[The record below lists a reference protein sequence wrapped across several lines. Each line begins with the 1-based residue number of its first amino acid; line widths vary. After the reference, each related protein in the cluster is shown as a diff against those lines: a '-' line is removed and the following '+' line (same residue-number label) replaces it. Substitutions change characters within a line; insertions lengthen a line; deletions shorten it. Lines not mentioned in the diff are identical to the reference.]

1 MRKTLIATLV
11 LVALSGCAFAQLG
24 SVLNRVRKANDAFT
38 PWSPEQ
44 ENAIGQASAAKMI
57 HVMGLIEDPA
67 LNKYVQ
73 YVGNTV
79 ARQANRPVSYHFAIL
94 EAKTPDGRFTVSA
107 FALPGGYVFVTKG
120 ALNHMTD
127 EAQLAGVLAH
137 EIAHVDGRH
146 LEKAIQKKKAK
157 GMAIEEGT
165 SHIPGPSEL
174 KNIANNV
181 ISAALLEQV
190 NPKDEDDADKKGTQF
205 AAGAGYDPTG
215 LKRFLEV
222 LQQESQSGKVAPQD
236 TKLWGATHPP
246 ISERIARLSTQTAT
260 ASGGQ
265 TLPDRFK
272 DGMADKPVLAG
283 AAASSSTPAQTP
295 AANASVTTPAQNNAP
310 ANNAV
315 PSDSNAQQQQQQQ
328 QQQPAKKK
336 KGLGGLI
343 PH

>member
-11 LVALSGCAFAQLG
+11 LVAFSSCAFAQFG
-24 SVLNRVRKANDAFT
+24 SVVNRVKKASDAFT

-73 YVGNTV
+73 YVGSTV
-79 ARQANRPVSYHFAIL
+79 ARQAGRPVPYHFAIL
-94 EAKTPDGRFTVSA
+94 EAKTPAGRFTVSA

-120 ALNHMTD
+120 ALDHMTD

-190 NPKDEDDADKKGTQF
+190 NPKDEDEADKKGTQF
-205 AAGAGYDPTG
+205 AAGAGYDATG

-222 LQQESQSGKVAPQD
+222 LQAESQSGKVTPQD

-246 ISERIARLSTQTAT
+246 IGDRIARLNSQTGA
-260 ASGGQ
+260 APGGQ

-272 DGMADKPVLAG
+272 TGYEGKPVLAG
-283 AAASSSTPAQTP
+283 ATVPAATPAQAPAASANASTPAQTTAP
-295 AANASVTTPAQNNAP
+295 TNNATQSNNSTQPAQQ
-310 ANNAV
+310 
-315 PSDSNAQQQQQQQ
+315 DAQ
-328 QQQPAKKK
+328 KKK
-336 KGLGGLI
+336 KSLGGMV